1 MPGSSRRIF
10 RNVAVYAATEAVQK
24 AVPLALLPFLTIYL
38 SPADYG
44 RVAAFTAYTSML
56 ALVLGLSMHGAVSV
70 SFFRVTRERLRALV
84 TTAVAFQVVI
94 GLAAVAVVL
103 LSRKPISDATS
114 LTPAWLVVGAAV
126 GTSQVLVSIRL
137 VLWQSEQRPL
147 AFGVFRVSLIVVE
160 LAVSLLLVMTGMGWR
175 GRSAGIAGA
184 SLLSAC
190 VALVLMRRDGYLG
203 TAVRRDAATDLL
215 RFGVPLVPNVASM
228 WLNTSADLV
237 LITAMLGP
245 AAAGPFAVALQ
256 LSMAVVLIGNTLYRA
271 FEPYAYGVL
280 ARPDAEG
287 RRQLVRLT
295 AMMSAATVL
304 LGAALAVLIP
314 VFIRM
319 SVDPDYQAA
328 LQYLP
333 WLLAGFLFKALE
345 PFFSLYL
352 FFEKRTKLFSGITLF
367 WGLIHIGLTYMLVP
381 HVGPLGGA
389 IATAIGYLGMLAT
402 IMVAAHATDGAPW
415 RQVVSARPDTPD
427 VAASLGT
434 LPPPPTDL

>member
-1 MPGSSRRIF
+1 MSGSSRRIF
-10 RNVAVYAATEAVQK
+10 QNVAVYAAAEAVQK
-24 AVPLALLPFLTIYL
+24 AVPLALLPLLTIYL
-38 SPADYG
+38 APADYG

-70 SFFRVTRERLRALV
+70 NFFRVTRERLRALV
-84 TTAVAFQVVI
+84 TTAVALQVII
-94 GLAAVAVVL
+94 GAAAVAVVL
-103 LSRKPISDATS
+103 LSRRIVSDATS
-114 LTPAWLVVGAAV
+114 LTPAWLVIGTAV

-147 AFGVFRVSLIVVE
+147 AFGVFRVAMVLVE
-160 LAVSLLLVMTGMGWR
+160 LAVSVLFVMKGLSWR
-175 GRSAGIAGA
+175 GRAAGIAGA
-184 SLLSAC
+184 SLLSAG
-190 VALVLMRRDGYLG
+190 VALVLMRRGGYLG
-203 TAVRRDAATDLL
+203 ATVRRDAAADLL

-256 LSMAVVLIGNTLYRA
+256 LSMAVVLIGNTLFRA

-280 ARPDAEG
+280 ARPDPEG

-295 AMMSAATVL
+295 GIMGGTTVL
-304 LGAALAVLIP
+304 LGAVLAVLIP

-319 SVDPDYQAA
+319 RVDPDYQAA

-352 FFEKRTKLFSGITLF
+352 FFEKRTKLYRRRRPCDRGRALAA
-367 WGLIHIGLTYMLVP
+367 GCGRLT
-381 HVGPLGGA
+381 GA
-389 IATAIGYLGMLAT
+389 
-402 IMVAAHATDGAPW
+402 
-415 RQVVSARPDTPD
+415 
-427 VAASLGT
+427 
-434 LPPPPTDL
+434 